1 MISKWK
7 FMKNEQNK
15 NMRPCARWGHS
26 FIRKKNTIILFG
38 GYQSKL
44 FFNLDSNYL
53 NDLWIYCINTQK
65 WKILNTIGDIPEPR
79 SNFSM
84 NYD

>member
-1 MISKWK
+1 
-7 FMKNEQNK
+7 
-15 NMRPCARWGHS
+15 MRPCARWGHS
-26 FIRKKNTIILFG
+26 FIRKKNKIILFG
-38 GYQSKL
+38 GYQSKV

-65 WKILNTIGDIPEPR
+65 WKIINTFGDIPEPR